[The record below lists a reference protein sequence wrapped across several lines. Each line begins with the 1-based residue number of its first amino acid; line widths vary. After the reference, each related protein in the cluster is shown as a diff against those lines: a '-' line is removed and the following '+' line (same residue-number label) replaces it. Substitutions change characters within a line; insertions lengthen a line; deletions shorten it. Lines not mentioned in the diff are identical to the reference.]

1 MYDHLHNAWLHQLRY
16 EWQKINREFLAS
28 RLKMPMLVIDKS
40 VARLGYWQESTRLI
54 GIAEKHIWDQP
65 WAEVVETLKHEI
77 AHQYAHQVL
86 GATRETAHGPL
97 FTQACALLGIVPDA
111 TAKPTQHLPVEADRI
126 LAKVRKLLA
135 LAESA
140 NPHEA
145 QAAMATANTLLLRY
159 NLELGQSNEPSAYS
173 YLRVGRTAAAL
184 PIDWKLVGGILTQY
198 FFVDC
203 IWVSVFVAKMGR
215 SERQLEIIGTATN
228 LELAHYVHDFLHRAA
243 DSLWQSAVTGGA
255 IRGKRRDFVTGLMFG
270 FREKL
275 AEERT
280 GNAAR
285 GLVWVGDPALQNYC
299 KQRYPSTSS
308 LNATGIRQTEAHA
321 AGRQAGQNLNLHRGM
336 QTTGSSG
343 KLLGK

>member
-16 EWQKINREFLAS
+16 EWQKINRDLLAS

-40 VARLGYWQESTRLI
+40 TARLGYWQESTRLI

-97 FTQACALLGIVPDA
+97 FAQACAQLGIAPEA
-111 TAKPTQHLPVEADRI
+111 TAKPTKHEPNEADRI
-126 LAKVRKLLA
+126 LSKVRKLLA

-159 NLELGQSNEPSAYS
+159 NLELGHTQEPVGYS
-173 YLRVGRTAAAL
+173 YVRVGRSAAAL
-184 PIDWKLVGGILTQY
+184 PIEWKLVGGILTQY

-215 SERQLEIIGTATN
+215 NERQLEMIGTPTN
-228 LELAHYVHDFLHRAA
+228 LELAHYVHDFLHNAA
-243 DSLWQSAVTGGA
+243 DTLWQKAAKTGSV
-255 IRGKRRDFVTGLMFG
+255 RGTRRDFVSGLMLG

-275 AEERT
+275 KEERT

-285 GLVWVGDPALQNYC
+285 GLVWVGDPALQTYC
-299 KQRYPSTSS
+299 NQRHPSTSS
-308 LNATGIRQTEAHA
+308 LSATGVRHTQAHA
-321 AGRQAGQNLNLHRGM
+321 AGREAGQSLNLHRGM
-336 QTTGSSG
+336 HTAGNSG